1 MSTALWILI
10 YALDCI
16 VTKWI
21 ISWGGASYIQGWKTW
36 FFFSSSQ
43 SEEWTKGQIIM
54 MAWFFWIAF
63 SIVFLIGLFNPEFRF
78 YKFKNSL

>member
-1 MSTALWILI
+1 MDFDLYLRLHRDKMD
-10 YALDCI
+10 YI
-16 VTKWI
+16 VGRC
-21 ISWGGASYIQGWKTW
+21 SLIQGWKTW

-43 SEEWTKGQIIM
+43 SEEWAKGQIIM

-78 YKFKNSL
+78 YKLKNSL

>member
-10 YALDCI
+10 YVLDCI

-36 FFFSSSQ
+36 FFFSASQ
-43 SEEWTKGQIIM
+43 SEEWTKDQIIM
-54 MAWFFWIAF
+54 MAWFFWIVF

-78 YKFKNSL
+78 YKLKNSL

>member
-36 FFFSSSQ
+36 LFFSSFQ

-78 YKFKNSL
+78 YKLKNSL

>member
-43 SEEWTKGQIIM
+43 SEEWAKGQIIM

-78 YKFKNSL
+78 YKLKNSL

>member
-10 YALDCI
+10 YVLDCI

-36 FFFSSSQ
+36 LFFSSFQ

-78 YKFKNSL
+78 YKLKNSL

>member
-36 FFFSSSQ
+36 LFFSSFQ

-63 SIVFLIGLFNPEFRF
+63 SIIFLIGLFNPEFRF
-78 YKFKNSL
+78 YKLKNSL

>member
-10 YALDCI
+10 YILDCI

-36 FFFSSSQ
+36 LFFSSFQ

-54 MAWFFWIAF
+54 MAWFFWIVF

-78 YKFKNSL
+78 YKLKNSL